1 MVVKDPGKSVPLSHR
16 CAEEKK
22 IKKSR
27 EINLALQNITV
38 LEQSYRVGFFL

>member
-22 IKKSR
+22 KTSR